1 MAMAHAKEGAPAQSR
16 RMMLTELL
24 RRAANSVTD
33 ELHKTERE
41 RDQAIGAKNANS
53 AELVALKTKVE
64 ALERDKARL
73 TSEKQE
79 LARELEAALSAI
91 RKAAADLNTVG
102 RKRKPSDDGGAPPA
116 RRMHAGQ

>member
-53 AELVALKTKVE
+53 AELAALKAKVE
-64 ALERDKARL
+64 ALEWDKARL

-79 LARELEAALSAI
+79 LAKELEAVLTAM
-91 RKAAADLNTVG
+91 RKAAIDLSTVG
-102 RKRKPSDDGGAPPA
+102 RKRKPSTDGGAPPA
-116 RRMHAGQ
+116 RRTNARQ